1 MIFNSKKHNS
11 ELYTTLLTLSRNI
24 YFYSKL
30 NLKDTYETRIYLM
43 FIHFSLILIIY
54 KKKKIKF
61 PQFNYDSLF
70 HCIENNLRELG
81 FGDVAVNKKMKELNK
96 VFYDILLK
104 IVEKSDANKLN
115 KKLVFKYFL
124 ELNDSRTGKYELFE
138 HYFAKFYNFCF
149 ELTDKSMIKDALK
162 FRL

>member
-1 MIFNSKKHNS
+1 
-11 ELYTTLLTLSRNI
+11 
-24 YFYSKL
+24 
-30 NLKDTYETRIYLM
+30 M